1 MAIPRRTGV
10 VGHVGQFFED
20 EIVCVDG
27 LLVTSRTR
35 TWLERAG
42 LPEAQL
48 NVRTQLRDGVERQPD
63 LAYPIYRV
71 AVEYDGEG
79 HSEAGQIV
87 RDIAREED
95 FSRAGWLLVRISKRH
110 MENDA
115 RLAVPKVRSALRD
128 RGWTPN

>member
-1 MAIPRRTGV
+1 MRT
-10 VGHVGQFFED
+10 E
-20 EIVCVDG
+20 
-27 LLVTSRTR
+27 
-35 TWLERAG
+35 
-42 LPEAQL
+42 
-48 NVRTQLRDGVERQPD
+48 LRDDVERQPD
-63 LAYPIYRV
+63 LAYPEHRV

-115 RLAVPKVRSALRD
+115 RLAVAKVRSALRD